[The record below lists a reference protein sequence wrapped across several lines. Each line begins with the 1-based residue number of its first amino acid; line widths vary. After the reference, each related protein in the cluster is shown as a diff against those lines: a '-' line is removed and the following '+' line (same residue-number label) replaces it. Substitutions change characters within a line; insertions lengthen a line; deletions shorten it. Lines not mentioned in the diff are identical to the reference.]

1 MENYLKN
8 GQIKYKF
15 QRILLNDK
23 FNKKYLF
30 SHDEILLLLKNWN
43 GSTNQHKKH
52 LILKSN
58 YPWLFSSRNEIK
70 NGENLNEHKTLPIIA
85 LSEIGRK
92 SLTAFKNVII
102 HDKYAHLIELMT
114 HAGIF
119 KKWSKNLSKTKTVT
133 KKTPCIVHG
142 VNIMMKKKIMFY
154 SSPNPVNIPEF
165 IDCNEILLGLYSN
178 DENKLNVY
186 YKKLLSYTNMSHEN
200 IEKIL
205 SGYESIQFI
214 RPICEIVL
222 GNNRKIITYLQGK
235 ESAVRSAVPKRVL
248 SCRAQICLAPYLTA
262 TQIGIPYWWAKYVNF
277 TSDSKHLRLC
287 NTQTIFEKLPSNYIY
302 KLNGQR
308 ILAKRDPI
316 IHILAFC
323 IFDQVFFHSDSRFMV
338 GSESLKKMAADFDG
352 DTFILY
358 FIDDLKVMYEIDL
371 NGSPK
376 YNMALHGQCRI
387 NLIEST
393 VLAMYK
399 RNIDN
404 KIPHWKLYNF
414 IRHRFI
420 YQWLCNIRNC
430 STLEAIS
437 KMSNSEFSL
446 DKLYNMIEPTDLIL
460 SEMLTVLNTIYGS
473 IESYNFYREIVRLSM
488 DLSIN
493 YEKSILF
500 QENLPCD
507 YTLTDN
513 LLNFNLLAVSFSCA
527 KGSIHTY
534 KSLLDKIYEKD
545 QHTLLQQQKQQN
557 HHTNEEDADINAD
570 NFDYEKLIGDITNA
584 NVFAAKKSK
593 QVPQQGYNLFKD
605 TIEGDLMSFG
615 GNKLNYENEVLIED
629 IYLKIPLHYILKSS
643 IAYTILYQ

>member
-23 FNKKYLF
+23 FNKKFLF
-30 SHDEILLLLKNWN
+30 THDDILLLLKNWN

-70 NGENLNEHKTLPIIA
+70 NNENLNEHKTLPIIA

-92 SLTAFKNVII
+92 SLTSFKNVIL

-114 HAGIF
+114 CAGIF
-119 KKWSKNLSKTKTVT
+119 KKWSKDLSKTKTT
-133 KKTPCIVHG
+133 QKMIPCLVHG
-142 VNIMMKKKIMFY
+142 VNIMMKKKLMYY
-154 SSPNPVNIPEF
+154 SSPLPVSIPDF
-165 IDCNEILLGLYSN
+165 MDFN
-178 DENKLNVY
+178 DVLTCIYNNDDEQKLATY
-186 YKKLLSYTNMSHEN
+186 YGKLLAYTNMTHEN
-200 IEKIL
+200 VEKIL
-205 SGYESIQFI
+205 SSYEAIKFI

-248 SCRAQICLAPYLTA
+248 SCRAQICLSPYLTA

-277 TSDSKHLRLC
+277 MTHTKELQLC
-287 NTQTIFEKLPSNYIY
+287 DTQTLFERLPQKYIY

-358 FIDDLKVMYEIDL
+358 FIDDLKVMYEIDM
-371 NGSPK
+371 NASPQ
-376 YNMALHGQCRI
+376 YSMALHGQCRI

-399 RNIDN
+399 RDVDY
-404 KIPHWKLYNF
+404 KIPHWRLYNF
-414 IRHRFI
+414 IRRRFI
-420 YQWLCNIRNC
+420 YQWLCNVRNC
-430 STLEAIS
+430 STLEAIAE
-437 KMSNSEFSL
+437 MSNSAFSTGS
-446 DKLYNMIEPTDLIL
+446 LYNMVEPTDLIL

-473 IESYNFYREIVRLSM
+473 MESYNFYREILRLSM
-488 DLSIN
+488 ELSVK
-493 YEKSILF
+493 YEKATLF
-500 QENLPCD
+500 QCNLPCD

-545 QHTLLQQQKQQN
+545 QHTLLQQDDVGSEQ
-557 HHTNEEDADINAD
+557 ED
-570 NFDYEKLIGDITNA
+570 NFDYEKLIGDITSA

-615 GNKLNYENEVLIED
+615 GNKLNYENEVLIEN
-629 IYLKIPLHYILKSS
+629 IYLKIPLQYILKPS